1 MKKTIFES
9 LCLLFMF
16 CLPFLSVQR
25 VSAHG
30 DEPRIEISAE
40 RLNPGSVLDIRGVDF
55 EFEEEVTLSL
65 VGPQVEVPLG
75 TVIADTEGVFLLTI
89 ALPVDLT
96 EGIYVIHA
104 STDDHMLDSPHIT
117 VWGTADL
124 GGGEEGPREEEDGL
138 LAPIP
143 TAVLNVP
150 TPLLQSALP
159 VESQPDPR
167 ASMPY
172 LWIAAVLGIVLL
184 LGFLIKVKR

>member
-1 MKKTIFES
+1 MKIKTFLPI
-9 LCLLFMF
+9 LILL
-16 CLPFLSVQR
+16 LVFLFVQP

-30 DEPRIEISAE
+30 DEPRIEISAD
-40 RLNPGSVLDIRGVDF
+40 RLHPGSVLDIRGVDF
-55 EFEEEVTLSL
+55 EFEEEVALSL

-75 TVIADTEGVFLLTI
+75 TVIADTEGVFLLTV

-96 EGIYVIHA
+96 EGIYVVHA
-104 STDDHMLDSPHIT
+104 NTDDHILDSPQIT
-117 VWGTADL
+117 VWGIADL

-143 TAVLNVP
+143 TTVLNVP

-159 VESQPDPR
+159 GESQPDPR

-172 LWIAAVLGIVLL
+172 LWIAAVLGMVLL